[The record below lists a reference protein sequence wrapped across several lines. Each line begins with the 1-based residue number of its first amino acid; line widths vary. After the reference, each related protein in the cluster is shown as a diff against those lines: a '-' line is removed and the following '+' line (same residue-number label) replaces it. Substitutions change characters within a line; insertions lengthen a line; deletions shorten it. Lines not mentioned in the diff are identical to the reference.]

1 MQKTPHGCLKG
12 IQIQVFFVE
21 TGMDWFQWFVFITPL
36 GTSTPKLS
44 SKMEGNLRHLWHLS
58 LTSSIIPLKRHATGS
73 RSPAE
78 LPVVFQVATFW
89 VWMQHS
95 KTLWVIFLQK
105 TDQMKQPP
113 GSSQPQ
119 VCNFIKKVILAHMS
133 SCQFWEVFKNKFFTV
148 HHWATAFEPTEQLFV
163 NLWNFVVRF
172 TAKKQTNKQYIYSF
186 LWYTSSRS
194 AY

>member
-1 MQKTPHGCLKG
+1 MFERDPNTGLLCRNRNGLIPMICLHNSFGYFNAK
-12 IQIQVFFVE
+12 VE
-21 TGMDWFQWFVFITPL
+21 QQNGGQPPSFMTFITHFQHYSTQ
-36 GTSTPKLS
+36 TSRYWV
-44 SKMEGNLRHLWHLS
+44 SK
-58 LTSSIIPLKRHATGS
+58 
-73 RSPAE
+73 PAE